1 MKANPDKCHLLINST
16 SQSKLKIGNETIKS
30 NKCEKLLGIKSDNKL
45 RLNLCKRRL
54 GKCMH

>member
-1 MKANPDKCHLLINST
+1 MKVNPDKCHLLINST

-45 RLNLCKRRL
+45 RLNLCK
-54 GKCMH
+54 GD